1 MLILVG
7 PSASGKTEIA
17 NVLTKKYGMKR
28 MVTYTTRD
36 MRPGEID
43 GISYRFI
50 DKQEFLKKK
59 ANDDFV
65 EDAVYNDNY
74 YGTCKKDISN
84 EKIVI
89 LEPNGVNAFF
99 EKMPNDVVIVLLKAS
114 EEIRRN
120 RMILRGDSL
129 EVINKRLE
137 KDGCIFDESNFKHI
151 DKILIN
157 ENRSIDE
164 MALEVYDFYYN
175 FKKIISG
182 GKNYGKWSFN

>member
-17 NVLTKKYGMKR
+17 SVLTKKYGMKR

-36 MRPGEID
+36 MRPGEIN

-50 DKQEFLKKK
+50 NKQEFLKKK

-65 EDAVYNDNY
+65 EDAVYNGNY

-89 LEPNGVNAFF
+89 LEPNGVNTFF
-99 EKMPNDVVIVLLKAS
+99 EKMPNDVIIILLKAS

-120 RMILRGDSL
+120 RMISRGDSI
-129 EVINKRLE
+129 EEIVKRLE
-137 KDGCIFDESNFKHI
+137 KDGIIFDERNFIHI

-157 ENRSIDE
+157 ENKTIDE
-164 MALEVYDFYYN
+164 MALEVYNFYYN
-175 FKKIISG
+175 FKK
-182 GKNYGKWSFN
+182 N

>member
-17 NVLTKKYGMKR
+17 SVLTEKYGMKR

-36 MRPGEID
+36 MRPGEIN

-50 DKQEFLKKK
+50 NKQEFLKKK

-65 EDAVYNDNY
+65 EDAVYNGNY

-89 LEPNGVNAFF
+89 LEPNGVNTFF
-99 EKMPNDVVIVLLKAS
+99 EKMPNDVVIILLKAS

-120 RMILRGDSL
+120 RMISRGDSI
-129 EVINKRLE
+129 EEIVKRLE
-137 KDGCIFDESNFKHI
+137 KDGIIFDERNFIHI

-157 ENRSIDE
+157 ENKTIDE
-164 MALEVYDFYYN
+164 MALEVYNFYYN
-175 FKKIISG
+175 FKK
-182 GKNYGKWSFN
+182 N